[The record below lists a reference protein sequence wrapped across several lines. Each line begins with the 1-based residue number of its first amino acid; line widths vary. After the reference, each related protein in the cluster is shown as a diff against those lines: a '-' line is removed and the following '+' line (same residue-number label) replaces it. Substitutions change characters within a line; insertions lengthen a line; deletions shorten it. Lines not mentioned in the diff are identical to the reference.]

1 MRSAGKIAILSTLP
15 GLAGC
20 PPVVI
25 DDLADAAVWVE
36 VAAGEQLF
44 EVGDAGRRLIVLAEG
59 RVRLSVPSPEGKE
72 ITIATAVDGD
82 LFGEIAVLD
91 GGVRTARATAL
102 VPSRLLSIDRVD
114 LMRLMQK
121 HWILAERML
130 HLVCAHL
137 RRATTQIEELTFAA
151 APSRVAR
158 ALVRALGASATTP
171 RPGATILLTQ
181 RELAERTGLSRES
194 ANRVLRDFE
203 RQGWVE
209 LQKGRIVITQVDML
223 SRLAMIT
230 LV

>member
-1 MRSAGKIAILSTLP
+1 
-15 GLAGC
+15 
-20 PPVVI
+20 VVI

-82 LFGEIAVLD
+82 LFGEIAALD

-102 VPSRLLSIDRVD
+102 DPSRLLSIDRVD
-114 LMRLMQK
+114 LIRLMQK

-137 RRATTQIEELTFAA
+137 RRATTQIEELTFAG

-158 ALVRALGASATTP
+158 ALVRALGAGATTP
-171 RPGATILLTQ
+171 RPGATVLLTQ